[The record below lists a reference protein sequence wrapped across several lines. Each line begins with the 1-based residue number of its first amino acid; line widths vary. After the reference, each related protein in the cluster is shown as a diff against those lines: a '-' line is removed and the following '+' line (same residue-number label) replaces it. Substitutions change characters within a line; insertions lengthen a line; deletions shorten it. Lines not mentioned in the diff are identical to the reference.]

1 MGIRSPARADRLLRI
16 PIPAGQPNT
25 SYTYAVTAVDGNGTA
40 SQPGNSI
47 TITPDMARRHPV
59 QFGTPTGGTQWSAVR
74 TLTTPMSNF
83 QLGDDSTGRTYS
95 WFADDLTVSSVQ
107 PAF

>member
-59 QFGTPTGGTQWSAVR
+59 QFGTPTGW
-74 TLTTPMSNF
+74 N
-83 QLGDDSTGRTYS
+83 
-95 WFADDLTVSSVQ
+95 TVVGSQ
-107 PAF
+107 NLDNTDEQFPAR